1 MNREEQRVMAS
12 SPTTGGNPEG
22 FAALRQTFETA
33 VNEIGTSE
41 PNRAKQ
47 PIYQRKRAGTSNSGA
62 QDPNRALK
70 DAADALA
77 ALWKTAGGRS
87 HLGRSGRK

>member
-1 MNREEQRVMAS
+1 MAS
-12 SPTTGGNPEG
+12 SATTGGSPES
-22 FAALRQTFETA
+22 FADLKQTFETA
-33 VNEIGTSE
+33 VNELGGAE
-41 PNRAKQ
+41 ANRAKL
-47 PIYQRKRAGTSNSGA
+47 PIYPRKRQAATSSGA

-77 ALWKTAGGRS
+77 ALWKTPGAKS